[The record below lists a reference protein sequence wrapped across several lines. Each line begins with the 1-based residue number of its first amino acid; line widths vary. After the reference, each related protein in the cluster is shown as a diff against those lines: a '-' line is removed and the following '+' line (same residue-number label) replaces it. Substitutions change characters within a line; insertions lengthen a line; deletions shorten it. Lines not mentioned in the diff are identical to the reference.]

1 MSRNMTDSA
10 PKDDSPCTAEA
21 GRPVALSVR
30 ELESAE
36 GRARWADTL
45 DRTYCEM
52 DVDWSRSNDRF
63 AADLV
68 ARPIGDVIVSVVRA
82 DPHTVVRTPAM
93 IDSDPNDDFLLCLI
107 TQGSATLTQ
116 GRRTAILENG
126 AFGVVDS
133 STPFVVDG
141 TTEFEQI
148 VLRAPRRQLTSRL
161 PLDAVESVTGH
172 GISGQTG
179 IGRLVSRFLVDVA
192 ATETPLSGGTS
203 DSVAAAALD
212 LLVTAISDRVT
223 PLNATKRA
231 HADDLRKVQA
241 TMARYLH
248 DPDHTLAEIGM
259 ELGMSLRYIHKL
271 FSTAGTTPRTWLYE
285 VRLGRA
291 RTMLL
296 ETDLTVTAISVH
308 VGFRDVSHFSRAFRR
323 RFGSSPAHFRLNPAV
338 RG

>member
-10 PKDDSPCTAEA
+10 PKDDSPRTAEP

-52 DVDWSRSNDRF
+52 DVDWSRSSDRF
-63 AADLV
+63 AADLI
-68 ARPIGDVIVSVVRA
+68 ARPIGDLIVSVVRA
-82 DPHTVVRTPAM
+82 DPHTVMRTPAM

-107 TQGSATLTQ
+107 TQGSAILTQ
-116 GRRTAILENG
+116 GPRTAILENG
-126 AFGVVDS
+126 AFGIVDS

-141 TTEFEQI
+141 TTEF
-148 VLRAPRRQLTSRL
+148 TSRL
-161 PLDAVESVTGH
+161 PLDVVESVTGH
-172 GISGQTG
+172 GISGQSG

-212 LLVTAISDRVT
+212 LLVTAISDRAT
-223 PLNATKRA
+223 PLSATMRT

-241 TMARYLH
+241 TMIRYLH
-248 DPDHTLAEIGM
+248 DPDHTLAEIGT

-271 FSTAGTTPRTWLYE
+271 FSAAGTTPRTWLYE

-323 RFGSSPAHFRLNPAV
+323 RFGSSPAHFRLDPVV